1 VRYISSG
8 GRQQF
13 GACKTWETI
22 YLLEARWW
30 IYYFFVYTKKKLVL
44 MNRVNILVGQWWYY
58 VYAPN
63 TQRIVTA
70 PNVITVSQ

>member
-13 GACKTWETI
+13 GACETWETI

-30 IYYFFVYTKKKLVL
+30 IYYFFVYTKKELVL
-44 MNRVNILVGQWWYY
+44 MNRVNILVGQWY
-58 VYAPN
+58 
-63 TQRIVTA
+63 
-70 PNVITVSQ
+70 

>member
-44 MNRVNILVGQWWYY
+44 MNRVNILVGQWYY

-70 PNVITVSQ
+70 PNIITVSQ